1 MMTVSLSVADVLSER
16 VTLQVE
22 SIDRLYL
29 NLYQPRLMHAGGVAQ
44 FFRSHQGATFAS
56 SALMAPMTRAF
67 QAAVLR
73 FAETANVPVVR
84 FAKGQRKD
92 DVMHAH
98 LAGFT
103 AEEGYCSSG
112 SPRRRLRCS
121 APNAATAR
129 TAGRIRGW
137 CARRRW
143 STSTTCTWWT
153 PTSGRCS
160 SRSAATSP
168 TPVGSAS
175 TGTNTPNGRPPKA
188 GIGCTALD
196 NGFLACDDPVAVQRI
211 CDRLSPAKI
220 DAVIRKWLARLPHPF
235 TADDRAAGYRYQ
247 LSVLQAEFSLTQVLD
262 RPASGRVFFEQVI
275 RDNLDIG
282 RPDRVG
288 LVFDRKIIRRGRSAT
303 PGLFR
308 TRVITADVTPSLHV
322 DDKHSKIK
330 QYHKEHHALRT
341 ETTINDTYDFGIGKQ
356 LAHLPELRQVG
367 FSANRRL
374 LRVQQLSY
382 DPIRGDEAFAQ
393 VVDPVDVGTQHA
405 PGLRFGD
412 RRAMALLAA
421 LCVFRLLPHGFTNAQ
436 LRIHVAG
443 LLGLPAQA
451 ISAGRMTYDLR
462 RLRLHGLIER
472 LPGSHRYHV
481 TDPGWRSAL
490 ALTRTHNRVLRPTLA
505 TLHEPDTLPPIIGRA
520 PDRLTRALDEIPKQ
534 QRLIA

>member
-1 MMTVSLSVADVLSER
+1 MFRTQRRYSPDGRPYPWLVRSTAMVNQYYLYVVDADFGPLFIKFCSYFPYTGR
-16 VTLQVE
+16 VC
-22 SIDRLYL
+22 L
-29 NLYQPRLMHAGGVAQ
+29 NGHEYAKR
-44 FFRSHQGATFAS
+44 
-56 SALMAPMTRAF
+56 
-67 QAAVLR
+67 QAA
-73 FAETANVPVVR
+73 
-84 FAKGQRKD
+84 
-92 DVMHAH
+92 
-98 LAGFT
+98 
-103 AEEGYCSSG
+103 
-112 SPRRRLRCS
+112 
-121 APNAATAR
+121 
-129 TAGRIRGW
+129 
-137 CARRRW
+137 
-143 STSTTCTWWT
+143 
-153 PTSGRCS
+153 
-160 SRSAATSP
+160 
-168 TPVGSAS
+168 
-175 TGTNTPNGRPPKA
+175 KA
-188 GIGCTALD
+188 GIGFTALD
-196 NGFLACDDPVAVQRI
+196 NGFLAGDDPVAVQRI

-262 RPASGRVFFEQVI
+262 RPASGRVCFEQVI

-374 LRVQQLSY
+374 RRVQQLSY

-520 PDRLTRALDEIPKQ
+520 LDRLTRALDEIPKQ

>member
-103 AEEGYCSSG
+103 AEEGVLFVGIAQEKAPVFRTQRRY
-112 SPRRRLRCS
+112 SPD
-121 APNAATAR
+121 
-129 TAGRIRGW
+129 
-137 CARRRW
+137 
-143 STSTTCTWWT
+143 
-153 PTSGRCS
+153 
-160 SRSAATSP
+160 
-168 TPVGSAS
+168 
-175 TGTNTPNGRPPKA
+175 GRPYPWLVRSTAMVNQYYLYVVDADFGPLFIKFCSYFPYTGRVCLNGHEYAKRQAAKA
-188 GIGCTALD
+188 GIGFTALD

-282 RPDRVG
+282 RPDRAG
-288 LVFDRKIIRRGRSAT
+288 LVSDRKIIRRGRSAT

-520 PDRLTRALDEIPKQ
+520 LDRLTRALDEIPKQ

>member
-103 AEEGYCSSG
+103 AEEGVLFVGIAQEKAPVFRTQRRY
-112 SPRRRLRCS
+112 SPD
-121 APNAATAR
+121 
-129 TAGRIRGW
+129 
-137 CARRRW
+137 
-143 STSTTCTWWT
+143 
-153 PTSGRCS
+153 
-160 SRSAATSP
+160 
-168 TPVGSAS
+168 
-175 TGTNTPNGRPPKA
+175 GRPYPWLVRSTAMVNQYYLYVVDADFGPLFIKFCSYFPYTGRVCLNGHEYAKRQAAKA
-188 GIGCTALD
+188 GIGFTALD
-196 NGFLACDDPVAVQRI
+196 NGFLAGDDPVAVQRI

-262 RPASGRVFFEQVI
+262 RPASGRVCFEQVI

-330 QYHKEHHALRT
+330 QYHNEHHALRT

-374 LRVQQLSY
+374 RRVQQLSY
-382 DPIRGDEAFAQ
+382 DPIRGDEAF
-393 VVDPVDVGTQHA
+393 
-405 PGLRFGD
+405 
-412 RRAMALLAA
+412 
-421 LCVFRLLPHGFTNAQ
+421 AQ

-520 PDRLTRALDEIPKQ
+520 LDRLTRALDEIPKQ

>member
-1 MMTVSLSVADVLSER
+1 MTVSLSVADVLSER

-98 LAGFT
+98 FAGFT
-103 AEEGYCSSG
+103 AEEGVLFVGIAQEKAPVFRTQRRY
-112 SPRRRLRCS
+112 SPD
-121 APNAATAR
+121 
-129 TAGRIRGW
+129 
-137 CARRRW
+137 
-143 STSTTCTWWT
+143 
-153 PTSGRCS
+153 
-160 SRSAATSP
+160 
-168 TPVGSAS
+168 
-175 TGTNTPNGRPPKA
+175 GRPYPWLVRSTAMVNQYYLYVVDADFGPLFIKFCSYFPYTGRVCLNGHEYAKRQAAKA
-188 GIGCTALD
+188 GIGFTALD

-220 DAVIRKWLARLPHPF
+220 DAVVRKWLARLPHPF

-322 DDKHSKIK
+322 DYKHSKIK

-505 TLHEPDTLPPIIGRA
+505 TLHEPDTLPPTIGSA
-520 PDRLTRALDEIPKQ
+520 LDRLTRTLDEIPKQ

>member
-103 AEEGYCSSG
+103 AEEGVLFVGIAQEKAPVFRTQRRY
-112 SPRRRLRCS
+112 SPD
-121 APNAATAR
+121 
-129 TAGRIRGW
+129 
-137 CARRRW
+137 
-143 STSTTCTWWT
+143 
-153 PTSGRCS
+153 
-160 SRSAATSP
+160 
-168 TPVGSAS
+168 
-175 TGTNTPNGRPPKA
+175 GRPYPWLVRSTAMVNQYYLYVVDADFGPLFIKFCSYFPYTGRVCLNGHEYAKRQAAKA
-188 GIGCTALD
+188 GIGFTALD
-196 NGFLACDDPVAVQRI
+196 NGFLAGDDPVAVQRI

-247 LSVLQAEFSLTQVLD
+247 LSVLGAEFSLTQVLD
-262 RPASGRVFFEQVI
+262 RPASGRVCFEQVI

-356 LAHLPELRQVG
+356 LAHLPQLRQVG

-374 LRVQQLSY
+374 RRVQQLSY

-520 PDRLTRALDEIPKQ
+520 LDRLTRALDEIPKQ

>member
-103 AEEGYCSSG
+103 AEEGVLFVGIAQEKAPVFRTQRRY
-112 SPRRRLRCS
+112 SPD
-121 APNAATAR
+121 
-129 TAGRIRGW
+129 
-137 CARRRW
+137 
-143 STSTTCTWWT
+143 
-153 PTSGRCS
+153 
-160 SRSAATSP
+160 
-168 TPVGSAS
+168 
-175 TGTNTPNGRPPKA
+175 GRPYPWLVRSTAMVNQYYLYVVDADFGPLFIKFCSYFPYTGRVCLNGHEYAKRQAAKA
-188 GIGCTALD
+188 GIGFTALD
-196 NGFLACDDPVAVQRI
+196 NGFLAGDDPVAVQRI

-247 LSVLQAEFSLTQVLD
+247 LSVLGAEFSLTQVLD

-322 DDKHSKIK
+322 DYKHSKIK

-520 PDRLTRALDEIPKQ
+520 LDRLTRALDEIPKQ

>member
-1 MMTVSLSVADVLSER
+1 MMTVSLSVADVVSER

-92 DVMHAH
+92 YLYVVDADFGP
-98 LAGFT
+98 LFIKF
-103 AEEGYCSSG
+103 CSYF
-112 SPRRRLRCS
+112 P
-121 APNAATAR
+121 
-129 TAGRIRGW
+129 
-137 CARRRW
+137 
-143 STSTTCTWWT
+143 
-153 PTSGRCS
+153 
-160 SRSAATSP
+160 
-168 TPVGSAS
+168 S
-175 TGTNTPNGRPPKA
+175 TGRVCLNGHEYAKRQAAKA
-188 GIGCTALD
+188 GIGFTALD

-330 QYHKEHHALRT
+330 QYHK
-341 ETTINDTYDFGIGKQ
+341 
-356 LAHLPELRQVG
+356 
-367 FSANRRL
+367 
-374 LRVQQLSY
+374 
-382 DPIRGDEAFAQ
+382 
-393 VVDPVDVGTQHA
+393 
-405 PGLRFGD
+405 
-412 RRAMALLAA
+412 
-421 LCVFRLLPHGFTNAQ
+421 
-436 LRIHVAG
+436 
-443 LLGLPAQA
+443 
-451 ISAGRMTYDLR
+451 
-462 RLRLHGLIER
+462 
-472 LPGSHRYHV
+472 
-481 TDPGWRSAL
+481 
-490 ALTRTHNRVLRPTLA
+490 
-505 TLHEPDTLPPIIGRA
+505 
-520 PDRLTRALDEIPKQ
+520 
-534 QRLIA
+534 

>member
-103 AEEGYCSSG
+103 AEEGVLFVGIAQEKAPVFRTQRRY
-112 SPRRRLRCS
+112 SPD
-121 APNAATAR
+121 
-129 TAGRIRGW
+129 
-137 CARRRW
+137 
-143 STSTTCTWWT
+143 
-153 PTSGRCS
+153 
-160 SRSAATSP
+160 
-168 TPVGSAS
+168 
-175 TGTNTPNGRPPKA
+175 GRPYPWLVRSTAMVNQYYLYVVDADFGPLFIKFCSYFPYTGRVCLNGHEYAKRQAAKA
-188 GIGCTALD
+188 GIGFTALD
-196 NGFLACDDPVAVQRI
+196 NGFLAGDDPVAVQRI

-262 RPASGRVFFEQVI
+262 RPASGRVCFEQVI

-356 LAHLPELRQVG
+356 LAHLPQLRQVG

-374 LRVQQLSY
+374 RRVQQLSY

-520 PDRLTRALDEIPKQ
+520 LDRLTRALDEIPKQ

>member
-103 AEEGYCSSG
+103 AEEGVLFVGIAQEKAPVFRTQRRY
-112 SPRRRLRCS
+112 SPD
-121 APNAATAR
+121 
-129 TAGRIRGW
+129 
-137 CARRRW
+137 
-143 STSTTCTWWT
+143 
-153 PTSGRCS
+153 
-160 SRSAATSP
+160 
-168 TPVGSAS
+168 
-175 TGTNTPNGRPPKA
+175 GRPYPWLVRSTAMVNQYYLYVVDADFGPLFIKFCSYFPYTGRVCLNGHEYAKRQAAKA
-188 GIGCTALD
+188 GIGFTALD
-196 NGFLACDDPVAVQRI
+196 NGFLAGDDPVAVQRI

-262 RPASGRVFFEQVI
+262 RPASGRVCFEQVI

-520 PDRLTRALDEIPKQ
+520 LDRLTRALDEIPKQ